1 MTALKRKYYWI
12 GMQRTVEEIVKDCVT
27 CQTTKYDRH
36 PPVGL
41 QTETDTPLAPLTDLQ
56 IDTFT
61 WRSFKWVTI
70 IDILSKIA
78 MAHPV
83 KEKSAE
89 AVSRALQ
96 TWFQVYGV
104 PEVISSDGGREFNP

>member
-1 MTALKRKYYWI
+1 VCWSS
-12 GMQRTVEEIVKDCVT
+12 
-27 CQTTKYDRH
+27 
-36 PPVGL
+36 PVGL

-104 PEVISSDGGREFNP
+104 PEVISSDGGREFNH